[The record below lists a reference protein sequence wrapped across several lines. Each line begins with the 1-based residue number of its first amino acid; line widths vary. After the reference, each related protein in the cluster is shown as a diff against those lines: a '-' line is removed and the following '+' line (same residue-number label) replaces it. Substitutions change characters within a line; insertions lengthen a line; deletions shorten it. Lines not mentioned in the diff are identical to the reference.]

1 MRQTLQLLFCAPAG
15 ELLLDQL
22 NEINQDLSGLVN
34 VLLTVPSSSR
44 FVVSLINL
52 YRSVSF
58 IIYLFPQNKKRFL
71 GLGDIS
77 NICDVSRDVLQGMYK
92 MPLSRTSNTNWHAM
106 FIFAAASI
114 LVVLS
119 RDGATRSHTK

>member
-1 MRQTLQLLFCAPAG
+1 M
-15 ELLLDQL
+15 
-22 NEINQDLSGLVN
+22 LSLW
-34 VLLTVPSSSR
+34 LRL
-44 FVVSLINL
+44 
-52 YRSVSF
+52 
-58 IIYLFPQNKKRFL
+58 L

-92 MPLSRTSNTNWHAM
+92 MPLSRTSNINWHAM
-106 FIFAAASI
+106 FLFAAAGI